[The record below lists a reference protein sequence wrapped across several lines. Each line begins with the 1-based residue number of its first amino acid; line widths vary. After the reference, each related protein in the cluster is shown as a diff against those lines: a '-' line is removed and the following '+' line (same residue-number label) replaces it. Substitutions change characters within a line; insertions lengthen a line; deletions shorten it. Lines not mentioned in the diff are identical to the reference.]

1 MTTKCLR
8 TMVAAG
14 AVLLGMATGAT
25 AGDNALLSII
35 EVKQL
40 VSSAQPADHAR
51 LRDHFVALADQY
63 ATEARRDLN
72 VARTLGAGSTRRAGS
87 GAGAKFIWLAEAASK
102 SAGIVRELAD
112 HHGRLAAGLESAAPK
127 DGARFDA
134 GEGAAAPTTA
144 VLEQLAARARTPAD
158 HGLLAEYYLTVVA
171 NSTKAAEE
179 HVRMGRMYRTTAARV
194 GNAAVHCDRM
204 IKVYRDAADA
214 ARRAASEHSGRIAS
228 VG

>member
-8 TMVAAG
+8 TMAAAG
-14 AVLLGMATGAT
+14 AVLLAMATGAT
-25 AGDNALLSII
+25 AGDNALLSTI
-35 EVKQL
+35 EVQQL
-40 VSSAQPADHAR
+40 VASGQPADHAR

-63 ATEARRDLN
+63 ATDARRDIN

-87 GAGAKFIWLAEAASK
+87 GAGAKFIWLAEAANK
-102 SAGIVRELAD
+102 SAAIVHELAD
-112 HHGRLAAGLESAAPK
+112 HHGRLAVGLESAAPK

-134 GEGAAAPTTA
+134 GEGATVPTPA
-144 VLEQLAARARTPAD
+144 LLERLAARARTPAD

-171 NSTKAAEE
+171 SSTKAAEE
-179 HVRMGRMYRTTAARV
+179 HVTMGRMYRTTAARV

-204 IKVYRDAADA
+204 IKVYREAADA
-214 ARRAASEHSGRIAS
+214 ARKAAGEHSEHLAS